1 MLRAGVLQL
10 MSHTAAATIRA
21 ARGEDF
27 PQVRALLERNDLPI
41 DGVPENLTGYA
52 VATHDDRVVGVAGI
66 EHCDNYSLLRSVAV
80 DENARNHGIARTLVE
95 QLIDEERA
103 MRTKSIF
110 LLTTTAASYFPMLGF
125 AVVER
130 ESVPD
135 AIRATQEF
143 RETCPSSATVMRLD
157 LNSE

>member
-1 MLRAGVLQL
+1 

-143 RETCPSSATVMRLD
+143 RGTCPSSATVMRLD